1 MILKIT
7 VNVIALNDLTSE
19 VRNRLPKDTL
29 KAITNMPATEK
40 ASRSLLF
47 IDTFPPR
54 IIDTKTVNRYFP
66 MLVPRTF
73 QEALVLLR
81 DCDNLYMCRGGLTI
95 SWSKLNYAFLDNSG
109 NTWTPGPD
117 VILSNKEEW
126 YVYSKNQSD
135 QTQTEFP
142 PLG

>member
-1 MILKIT
+1 MKLQIT
-7 VNVIALNDLTSE
+7 VKVIALTDLRSE
-19 VRNRLPKDTL
+19 DFSRLPKDTL
-29 KAITNMPATEK
+29 SAINRMPATEK
-40 ASRSLLF
+40 ANRSLLS

-73 QEALVLLR
+73 QEALALLR
-81 DCDNLYMCRGGLTI
+81 DCDNLYMCRGGLQI
-95 SWSKLNYAFLDNSG
+95 SWSKLNYAFLDNAG

-135 QTQTEFP
+135 QAEAGFP
-142 PLG
+142 DL